1 MRRYQDVRRKS
12 RPVSPAQRG
21 LWSPR
26 AVYHG
31 WRRAAYSW
39 PALGVLFVLFLILAS
54 PLWNAYSRFSATRAI
69 KNEASAKLEADKARQ
84 ASLEGQI
91 KTLGTDAGKEAQIRR
106 NYQVAMPGEGVI
118 ILIGTSSRE

>member
-12 RPVSPAQRG
+12 PVSPSQRG

-39 PALGVLFVLFLILAS
+39 PALCVFVVLLGLLVS
-54 PLWNAYSRFSATRAI
+54 PLWAAYGRFSATRTI
-69 KNEASAKLEADKARQ
+69 RNEAAAKLSADEARKAE
-84 ASLEGQI
+84 LEKQI
-91 KTLGTDAGKEAQIRR
+91 KELDTEAGKEVQIRR
-106 NYQVAMPGEGVI
+106 NYQVALPGEGVI
-118 ILIGTSSRE
+118 VLVGTSSAQ